1 MSQTRVQ
8 LIGDS
13 FDTGASF
20 NGTVELKE
28 GATLPAGKTLS
39 GNGGIII
46 SGDASFMMLSASE
59 IGVGKISDR
68 LGTGPVELKEGAT
81 LPVSKTLSGDGDINI
96 SGNVIASEIQ
106 VNTIVDG
113 TGTGAVELKEGA
125 TLPTGKILGGD
136 GDIAISGDITGGT
149 ISGGTIIGTN
159 PIKVDKITNKL
170 DNGPVELKEGAT
182 LPAGKTLSGDGNIN
196 ITGDV
201 IIGGTLTYD
210 DVTNVDSIGLITT
223 QKGFIAEGTAGI
235 STFRGAHFNAGN
247 LIKETI
253 NISSNSFDSNNDIN
267 LDNGMI
273 DYRSSEL
280 GGVTT
285 LNLTCAVSVDSK
297 MSIGEAITVNAIT
310 AVNNEANY
318 INGITIDG
326 AAVNSLNW
334 TNQIP
339 SDGGSSGVDV
349 YTFTI
354 LKTGDAEFLVIG
366 NQTKT
371 ETTP

>member
-1 MSQTRVQ
+1 MCIR
-8 LIGDS
+8 DS
-13 FDTGASF
+13 
-20 NGTVELKE
+20 NGPVELKR
-28 GATLPAGKTLS
+28 GATLPAGTNLS
-39 GNGGIII
+39 GDGGIVI
-46 SGDASFMMLSASE
+46 SGDASFILLSAIE
-59 IGVGKISDR
+59 IGTDKISDR
-68 LGTGPVELKEGAT
+68 LGTGPVELKEGGI
-81 LPVSKTLSGDGDINI
+81 LPVSKTLSGDGSINI
-96 SGNVIASEIQ
+96 SGNVSTSEIQ
-106 VNTIVDG
+106 ANTISNLVG
-113 TGTGAVELKEGA
+113 TGPVELKEGA
-125 TLPTGKILGGD
+125 TLPASKTLGGS
-136 GDIAISGDITGGT
+136 GDINISGNITGGT
-149 ISGGTIIGTN
+149 ITGTN

-170 DNGPVELKEGAT
+170 DDGPVELKRGAT
-182 LPAGKTLSGDGNIN
+182 LPAGETLSGDGDIN
-196 ITGDV
+196 ITGNV

-235 STFRGAHFNAGN
+235 STFRGAHFDAGN

-253 NISSNSFDSNNDIN
+253 NISLNSFDSNNDIN

-285 LNLTCAVSVDSK
+285 LNLTCGVSVNDK
-297 MSIGEAITVNAIT
+297 MSTGEAITVNAIT

-334 TNQIP
+334 TNEIP

-371 ETTP
+371 ETAP